1 MDESIEEIFCFRYVR
16 FYYLKLILYNLF
28 TFGLLYIFCRIYRKL
43 YLKVFFNPCDVR
55 ETEIF
60 LVKDCEGTFLILNA
74 KRENFFNKYKFLKS
88 EISLNLNK
96 NELKKN
102 SAYTGEEALNDTDE
116 QIILYYKNSKY
127 MYLESIKGFASV
139 QFDLT
144 KFTNLEIYQNFSEGV
159 KTIMEYNYLLN
170 KYGENIMKME
180 DKTFSKIILKKFF
193 TPLIIYRIFIVFI
206 WIKIEYYSFLIV
218 VLAISIALLLI
229 TSYQKY
235 SNFKRIFNDNYLY
248 EIPKMEE
255 VIHLIFLC
263 F

>member
-1 MDESIEEIFCFRYVR
+1 
-16 FYYLKLILYNLF
+16 
-28 TFGLLYIFCRIYRKL
+28 
-43 YLKVFFNPCDVR
+43 
-55 ETEIF
+55 
-60 LVKDCEGTFLILNA
+60 
-74 KRENFFNKYKFLKS
+74 
-88 EISLNLNK
+88 
-96 NELKKN
+96 
-102 SAYTGEEALNDTDE
+102 
-116 QIILYYKNSKY
+116 
-127 MYLESIKGFASV
+127 V

-144 KFTNLEIYQNFSEGV
+144 KFTNLEIYENFSEGV

-180 DKTFSKIILKKFF
+180 DKTFSKIILKKFL

-206 WIKIEYYSFLIV
+206 WIKIGYYSFLIV
-218 VLAISIALLLI
+218 VAVLSISLLLI

-235 SNFKRIFNDNYLY
+235 LNFKRIFNDNYLY